1 MSKLLITEENIEKY
15 IKEAVEKLGSNA
27 TNTEKN
33 TAVRNLLSNYR
44 DNNSFDTV
52 MRKYVDEFGVHLIT
66 TIYLDRIYGRVT
78 KP

>member
-15 IKEAVEKLGSNA
+15 IKEAVERLGPTA

-33 TAVRNLLSNYR
+33 TTVHNLLKNYGL
-44 DNNSFDTV
+44 DNSFDTA
-52 MRKYVDEFGVHLIT
+52 MRAYVDKFGVHLIT